1 MTPEERKDWE
11 RRLAIMR
18 GQQLA
23 SSGPLADPILG
34 RTEGSI
40 LQSHGLPPNLGLI
53 NQDRDRVVLGYLRKK
68 KGSGHSSSNC
78 SLGSLCKLASHR
90 PN

>member
-34 RTEGSI
+34 RTDSSI
-40 LQSHGLPPNLGLI
+40 LQSIGLPPNLGLI
-53 NQDRDRVVLGYLRKK
+53 NQDRDRVVLDYLESK
-68 KGSGHSSSNC
+68 
-78 SLGSLCKLASHR
+78 R
-90 PN
+90 PPTETTVAGGELDPNRIY